1 MYIDASYRT
10 VERSMSDAGW
20 IVAKRTPQGADD
32 VKRWLGDRLDGF
44 LRFVLS
50 EGLRADAFIV
60 ARGAETLGVLV
71 RRGDLYV
78 FTAAEGTSSPLDG
91 RAFTST
97 DEAAAL
103 LEGTPADPMS
113 LQPVWY
119 S

>member
-1 MYIDASYRT
+1 
-10 VERSMSDAGW
+10 MSDAGL

-44 LRFVLS
+44 VRFFLS

-60 ARGAETLGVLV
+60 AAGAETLGVLV

-78 FTAAEGTSSPLDG
+78 FTVAEGRMSALDG
-91 RAFTST
+91 RSFTSA
-97 DEAAAL
+97 DEALAQLA
-103 LEGTPADPMS
+103 ETMPDPVS

>member
-1 MYIDASYRT
+1 
-10 VERSMSDAGW
+10 MSDAGL
-20 IVAKRTPQGADD
+20 IVAKRAPHPAGD

-44 LRFVLS
+44 VRYFLS

-60 ARGAETLGVLV
+60 AAGADTLGVLV

-78 FTAAEGTSSPLDG
+78 FTVGEGQSSALDG
-91 RAFTST
+91 LAFTST
-97 DEAAAL
+97 NEALAQLA
-103 LEGTPADPMS
+103 ETTSDQVS

>member
-1 MYIDASYRT
+1 
-10 VERSMSDAGW
+10 MSDAGW

-60 ARGAETLGVLV
+60 AQGGETAGVLV

-78 FTAAEGTSSPLDG
+78 FTAGEGTASPFDG

-97 DEAAAL
+97 DEAVAL
-103 LEGTPADPMS
+103 LSGTGTDPVS